1 MDEMS
6 CPGCGAEMSA
16 RTVGRVTVHQCGG
29 CSGIFLQRAELADLV
44 EAENDY
50 HRDSGPATQPMPRIT
65 ADMTSPPPRAART
78 RSYIETLFAE
88 A

>member
-1 MDEMS
+1 MEEMS
-6 CPGCGAEMSA
+6 CPSCGCAMSG

-29 CSGIFLQRAELADLV
+29 CSGIFLERADLADLV

-65 ADMTSPPPRAART
+65 ADMTAPPPRAVVS
-78 RSYIETLFAE
+78 RSYIESLFG
-88 A
+88 